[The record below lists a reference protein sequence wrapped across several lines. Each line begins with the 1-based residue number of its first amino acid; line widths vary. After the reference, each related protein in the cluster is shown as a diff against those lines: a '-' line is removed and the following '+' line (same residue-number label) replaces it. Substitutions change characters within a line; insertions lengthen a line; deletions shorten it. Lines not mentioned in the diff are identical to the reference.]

1 MDEAVAHDE
10 VRLELEELRASRARV
25 MARADGERRRI
36 ERGLHDG
43 VQQHLVALAVN
54 LQLARDLADSDPAAV
69 KTFLEEIAQDVR
81 DALESVRALAHGIY
95 PPLLLDRGV
104 ADALR
109 GAAAGL
115 DIPARVEATADRYPP
130 DVEAAVYFCCLH
142 ALDAVEQAGPETQA
156 TVRVWPEHESLLFEV
171 LVDGSVAGHDETERG
186 SALTGMK
193 DRLGAVGGRL
203 EVSTEPGRTR
213 VLGTIP
219 LAG

>member
-54 LQLARDLADSDPAAV
+54 LQLARELADSDPAGV
-69 KTFLEEIAQDVR
+69 KAFLEEIAQDVR

-95 PPLLLDRGV
+95 PPLLLDRGL

-109 GAAAGL
+109 GAAAGV
-115 DIPARVEATADRYPP
+115 DFPARVEATTDRYSP
-130 DVEAAVYFCCLH
+130 DIEATVYFSCLQ
-142 ALDAVEQAGPETQA
+142 ALDALGQAGPETRA
-156 TVRVWPEHESLLFEV
+156 TLRVWPEHESLLFEV
-171 LVDGSVAGHDETERG
+171 VVDGSVGRHDETERG
-186 SALTGMK
+186 SALIGMK

-203 EVSTEPGRTR
+203 DVSTEPGRTR

-219 LAG
+219 LAR